1 MICMSEAETLIRKSD
16 PRFIV
21 WRDLCVIGGLTEDL
35 IREYSEFIWDRLD
48 WLEIF
53 IHLNLSEDFKREFN
67 NKIEIEWIGD

>member
-1 MICMSEAETLIRKSD
+1 MSEAETLIRKSD

-21 WRDLCVIGGLTEDL
+21 WRDFCVIGGLTESL

-53 IHLNLSEDFKREFN
+53 ISLNLSEDFKREFTH
-67 NKIEIEWIGD
+67 KIDVDIYGD

>member
-1 MICMSEAETLIRKSD
+1 MSEAETLIRKSD

-53 IHLNLSEDFKREFN
+53 IRLNLSEDFKREFTY
-67 NKIEIEWIGD
+67 KIGVDIYGE

>member
-53 IHLNLSEDFKREFN
+53 IRLNLSEDFKREFAD
-67 NKIEIEWIGD
+67 KIAIEWIGD